1 VSPVDPADAVGPV
14 DSASPA
20 PCLVLVMVGTDH
32 HPFDRL
38 VEWVD
43 DWADGRP
50 DDGVRV
56 LLQHGRTRAP
66 RIVPGRDFMPRAEL
80 DALLAE
86 AEVVVSHGGPSTIME
101 SRRRG
106 VVPIVVAR
114 TVKLGE
120 HVDDHQQRFAAAMAS
135 RGLIRLAED
144 RETLHRLLDEAVAEP
159 MLVDEGGED
168 SDTGESA
175 LRLGRLVEE
184 LMAGRR
190 PPGSGRPGVRRR
202 LAGFPRKVAG

>member
-1 VSPVDPADAVGPV
+1 VSAVDPVDPVGPT
-14 DSASPA
+14 DAAGPA
-20 PCLVLVMVGTDH
+20 PRFVLVMVGTDH

-43 DWADGRP
+43 DWAADRP

-66 RIVPGRDFMPRAEL
+66 RIVPGRDFMPRDEL

-114 TVKLGE
+114 TVRLGE
-120 HVDDHQQRFAAAMAS
+120 HVDDHQQRFAAAMAA

-144 RETLHRLLDEAVAEP
+144 SETLHRLLDEAVAEP
-159 MLVDEGGED
+159 LLLDDGGED
-168 SDTGESA
+168 GDTGESA

-190 PPGSGRPGVRRR
+190 PPGSRGPRRR
-202 LAGFPRKVAG
+202 LAGFPRKMAG